1 MKKYAIYIFT
11 ALLFLV
17 QGCGDNFL
25 DVNDDPYAILE
36 PNIGQMLTHS
46 QINLGDLLGSD
57 NIGVGEY
64 LMTFVH
70 QAIVRGE
77 KYNIPG
83 DAYMIEVGWSNIYT
97 LSLIDLEVILEEATN
112 SNDMHYVGVTK
123 IIKAY
128 TYSLL
133 VDMYGDA
140 PYSQAA
146 QFLEFPYPV
155 YDAGETIYPGL
166 FTMLD
171 EAIAHLQD
179 VDALN
184 PTELGDNDLFYG
196 GSLENWITLAN
207 SLKLKLYNQVRLVP
221 GMFDATE
228 VNNLIAGDII
238 DDVTEDWEFQYFPLN
253 GKETRNP
260 DYTDEYANPGA
271 QYNISPWFYEIMNGD
286 NADILTGIQDPR
298 MPYYWFKQLAPG
310 DDPDNTP
317 EYRHGDF
324 ITVIFGSDGPNH
336 NSDVNNAEAVLGF
349 YPCGGRYDDGQG
361 GLAQT
366 GSAEGT
372 GDIPQRLLTKYDM
385 LFIRAELAQAGETS
399 EDPRALLSQGIDA
412 SFEKLQAYIN
422 STSST
427 QDIPDIYNTLAHTDY
442 RDSVLVDFDAASS
455 DKQMEI
461 IMTQKWIA
469 AFGTTLE
476 SYNDYRRTGYP
487 VMYDPNTD
495 ILVNGPAGHEDWTSC
510 SRNYPFSIPWPAD
523 DLAANPNSPA
533 NQKQVGLDEARV
545 FWDVD

>member
-1 MKKYAIYIFT
+1 MKKYTIYIFT
-11 ALLFLV
+11 AFLFLV
-17 QGCGDNFL
+17 QSCGDNFL
-25 DVNDDPYAILE
+25 DVNDNPYAILN

-46 QINLGDLLGSD
+46 EINLGDLLSSD

-70 QAIVRGE
+70 QGIVRGE

-97 LSLIDLEVILEEATN
+97 LSLIDLETIIDEATKT
-112 SNDMHYVGVTK
+112 NDMHYVGVTK
-123 IIKAY
+123 ILKAY
-128 TYSLL
+128 IYSLL
-133 VDMYGDA
+133 VDMYGDV
-140 PYSQAA
+140 PFSQAV

-155 YDAGETIYPGL
+155 YDNGEDIYPAL

-171 EAIAHLQD
+171 EAIQHLED
-179 VDALN
+179 TDAEN
-184 PTELGDNDLFYG
+184 PTELADNDLFYG
-196 GSLENWITLAN
+196 GAIENWITLAN

-221 GMFDATE
+221 EMYNATE
-228 VNNLIAGDII
+228 VTNLITGDII
-238 DDVTEDWEFQYFPLN
+238 NDVSEDWEFPYFPLN
-253 GKETRNP
+253 GTETRNP

-286 NADILTGIQDPR
+286 NANILTGIVDPR

-317 EYRHGDF
+317 EYQDGEF
-324 ITVIFGSDGPNH
+324 ITTIFGSDGPNH
-336 NSDVNNAEAVLGF
+336 NADVNNAEAVLGF
-349 YPCGGRYDDGQG
+349 YPCGGRYDDGLG
-361 GLAQT
+361 GEAVT
-366 GSAEGT
+366 GKAEGT
-372 GDIPQRLLTKYDM
+372 GDVPQRLLTKYDM

-399 EDPRALLSQGIDA
+399 ENPRTLLSQGIDA
-412 SFEKLQAYIN
+412 AFEKLNVYVGN
-422 STSST
+422 TTST
-427 QDIPDIYNTLAHTDY
+427 QNILPVHDTIISAY
-442 RDSVLVDFDAASS
+442 RDSVLVQFDTASS
-455 DKQMEI
+455 EKQMEI

-495 ILVNGPAGHEDWTSC
+495 VLVNGPAGHEDWTSC

-523 DLAANPNSPA
+523 DLAANPNAPD
-533 NQKQVGLDEARV
+533 QKQVGLESARV